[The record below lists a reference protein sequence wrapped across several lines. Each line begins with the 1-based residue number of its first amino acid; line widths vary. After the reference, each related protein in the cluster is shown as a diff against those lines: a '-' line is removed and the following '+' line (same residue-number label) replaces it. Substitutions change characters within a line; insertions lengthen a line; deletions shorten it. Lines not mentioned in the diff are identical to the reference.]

1 MLTYADVCGRML
13 TYAAQRCKVQARLRQ
28 SIPRARQPPLLRRT
42 PQGTH
47 SLYLLYWYESTNTD
61 AEGAAE
67 MALRFTHFTCFT
79 GTKVPILTQ
88 KALLQGAAEMAL
100 GFAVR
105 LQPDSADFCNSL
117 GANLQLDG
125 RVSDAL
131 VWYTRAMLTYADVCD
146 ACLVYLVRVAN
157 CV

>member
-1 MLTYADVCGRML
+1 
-13 TYAAQRCKVQARLRQ
+13 
-28 SIPRARQPPLLRRT
+28 
-42 PQGTH
+42 
-47 SLYLLYWYESTNTD
+47 
-61 AEGAAE
+61 
-67 MALRFTHFTCFT
+67 MALGFAHFTCFT

-100 GFAVR
+100 GFAIR

-131 VWYTRAMLTYADVCD
+131 VWYMLTYADVC
-146 ACLVYLVRVAN
+146 
-157 CV
+157 

>member
-1 MLTYADVCGRML
+1 MLLSAV
-13 TYAAQRCKVQARLRQ
+13 RCKPAYAKAYHALGN
-28 SIPRARQPPLLRRT
+28 LLSSAGHRKVCT
-42 PQGTH
+42 HFTCFTGTI
-47 SLYLLYWYESTNTD
+47 LTQKALQQ
-61 AEGAAE
+61 GAAE
-67 MALRFTHFTCFT
+67 MALGFTHFTCFT
-79 GTKVPILTQ
+79 GKKVPILTQ

-131 VWYTRAMLTYADVCD
+131 VWYTRVMLTYADVCD
-146 ACLVYLVRVAN
+146 ACLVHLRSSRREL
-157 CV
+157 CMRP

>member
-1 MLTYADVCGRML
+1 MLLSAV
-13 TYAAQRCKVQARLRQ
+13 RCKPAYAKAYHALGN
-28 SIPRARQPPLLRRT
+28 LLSSAGHRKVRT
-42 PQGTH
+42 HCTCFTG
-47 SLYLLYWYESTNTD
+47 TNTD

-131 VWYTRAMLTYADVCD
+131 VWYTRVMLTYADVCD
-146 ACLVYLVRVAN
+146 ACLVHLRSSRREL
-157 CV
+157 CMRP